1 MQLNFKLEVPD
12 RLRRYLANPT
22 PYITD
27 TMKKADKLALTL
39 LQESIKTNAPHR
51 KSGQLSDSIKIDI
64 GERKVF
70 SDSIYGRAIELGHY
84 AVPISG
90 KYLHFIDRGKDVFLK
105 FTRSKKQPFFFRSI
119 DQNKDQLE
127 EIYDD
132 AFKKL
137 LESI

>member
-39 LQESIKTNAPHR
+39 LQESIKTNAPR
-51 KSGQLSDSIKIDI
+51 KSGELSRSIKIDI
-64 GERKVF
+64 DERKVF
-70 SDSIYGRAIELGHY
+70 SDSVKGRAIELGHY

-90 KYLHFIDRGKDVFLK
+90 KYLHFIDKGKDVFLK

-119 DQNKDQLE
+119 SQNKIQLM